1 MRVSQFWGNI
11 CTSSNYTEDEGS
23 MCHRKNTINLQVCK
37 VPYPRILNTCRVK
50 SMFMRQNDWK
60 RNNRSLNK
68 FPAFYETT
76 AFISFLIIPRHWSL
90 AWPNWLHCIIHF
102 NGPQAKIC
110 CGLSNLTLTWFF
122 IFADGYFIVCKEGN
136 DNIASP
142 FSDHSEKALYQ
153 TNVYEHAEFKHTAI
167 SLLIS

>member
-1 MRVSQFWGNI
+1 
-11 CTSSNYTEDEGS
+11 
-23 MCHRKNTINLQVCK
+23 
-37 VPYPRILNTCRVK
+37 
-50 SMFMRQNDWK
+50 
-60 RNNRSLNK
+60 
-68 FPAFYETT
+68 
-76 AFISFLIIPRHWSL
+76 
-90 AWPNWLHCIIHF
+90 
-102 NGPQAKIC
+102 
-110 CGLSNLTLTWFF
+110 LTLTWFF